1 MAMKE
6 FVPSSEETKKL
17 VLFNFELTNK
27 EFIDLEER
35 DSWED

>member
-1 MAMKE
+1 MDKKNFIPTE
-6 FVPSSEETKKL
+6 NTKDL
-17 VLFNFELTNK
+17 VLFNFELCNK